1 MRIWVGLCLVL
12 AALLSGC
19 ATAVQPTPP
28 SASPDAEASPSG
40 SPTPTPFTAGS
51 GVALPTPLPSDEVIP
66 EATETPGPPPPGTTP
81 FPTPG
86 ATITPNSTRVIGSV
100 RRPDGAPAPGVCVV
114 LEKGICPIATDERGV
129 WFTDI
134 PMGPT
139 NWNFI
144 YKVQGDEVGR
154 QTLFGS
160 PGGELRLPTFTLPGS
175 LRG

>member
-1 MRIWVGLCLVL
+1 MRNGPGRGDWGNIDWSRVDLPGLRR
-12 AALLSGC
+12 
-19 ATAVQPTPP
+19 TTR
-28 SASPDAEASPSG
+28 
-40 SPTPTPFTAGS
+40 
-51 GVALPTPLPSDEVIP
+51 
-66 EATETPGPPPPGTTP
+66 GP
-81 FPTPG
+81 
-86 ATITPNSTRVIGSV
+86 
-100 RRPDGAPAPGVCVV
+100 RRPRNRISTAITIVV